1 MNPIQKFLEALG
13 LGELWNWLGQSAEN
27 KGAKIPMQ
35 EKAIREQAVT
45 RVIKHHKR
53 QDRIQDKDLRK
64 SPKILYYFDSID
76 EFTKS
81 IAMTGNERALYYGDK
96 NSILKEI
103 KWDIAKILTRE
114 QERLFRKLV
123 GESDKSYF
131 AIKIHPL
138 TLHA

>member
-1 MNPIQKFLEALG
+1 MNFQAILEALG
-13 LGELWNWLGQSAEN
+13 LGFLWKWLGQASEN

-35 EKAIREQAVT
+35 EKAIREQADT

-76 EFTKS
+76 EFQKS
-81 IAMTGNERALYYGDK
+81 IQMTGNERALYYGDK

-114 QERLFRKLV
+114 QERLFRRLV
-123 GESDKSYF
+123 GESDKPYF

-138 TLHA
+138 TLHS